1 MEALSEKFHV
11 TAIPTLIFF
20 KDGERIGDVKCGD
33 DEKEVPLGDVLSDV
47 LGQFKWILKQ
57 DGTPIESI
65 DSFVLTLQKTLVN
78 NGVRVGG
85 MSEEDLRTILDQM

>member
-20 KDGERIGDVKCGD
+20 KDGERIGNVKCGD
-33 DEKEVPLGDVLSDV
+33 DEKEVPLGNVLSDV

-65 DSFVLTLQKTLVN
+65 NQLS
-78 NGVRVGG
+78 
-85 MSEEDLRTILDQM
+85 